1 MVAAARQWI
10 WWLVCVARTMC
21 GLSGMFFVSVVSVVS
36 VVSGQKGKMVASF
49 TNRRIFSGIFMSPPI
64 DHTATPPVAA
74 AHEEDVVE
82 SIAHVAP
89 IILPIVGGVLMF
101 LLAFIAV
108 FLA

>member
-1 MVAAARQWI
+1 
-10 WWLVCVARTMC
+10 
-21 GLSGMFFVSVVSVVS
+21 
-36 VVSGQKGKMVASF
+36 
-49 TNRRIFSGIFMSPPI
+49 MSHPADQP
-64 DHTATPPVAA
+64 TTPVAPA
-74 AHEEDVVE
+74 APEADVID

>member
-1 MVAAARQWI
+1 MSHPTDHAA
-10 WWLVCVARTMC
+10 T
-21 GLSGMFFVSVVSVVS
+21 
-36 VVSGQKGKMVASF
+36 
-49 TNRRIFSGIFMSPPI
+49 P
-64 DHTATPPVAA
+64 TATAPDA
-74 AHEEDVVE
+74 DVVA